1 MVKSATGLSL
11 MIPADSAA
19 AAAMAAAQSI
29 QSPGGGSST
38 ASSRDASPC
47 RDLSPLIN
55 SLNAPIIVRRGP
67 RGFGFTIRAIR
78 VYFGDTD
85 VYTVHHLVMEVDKG
99 SPAFDAGLR
108 PGDLVTHIN
117 GEPVQGLMHTQV
129 MQLLM
134 SGSEAV
140 TLRATALE
148 TTSIKTGGR
157 RRDPQ
162 AIKMAKRGGAGG
174 KSKAKQGHHRRSHHH
189 GDKSRKTSLFRKLSS
204 KKATAE
210 MQQLAAAQGGGG
222 SPGMMR
228 QSSAPGTPS
237 PLASASITMNNSDSG
252 HSDCSSSSPTCSP
265 ADSSPCLS
273 PAANAAAASTSA
285 SARPSSL
292 HGLKHKL
299 HVKTKTLHSPSRRH
313 SHSGHIPL
321 SPLARTPSP
330 SPVPVSPTRSPSPL
344 ALPLS
349 QHSHVHPAGSSNTT
363 QTYSPGASLTPNSA
377 KKAFNAHRPKS
388 AEPGSPLL
396 RRALSPDRLHPRS
409 DVKVKG
415 TISPLCNPPPKL
427 TVATG
432 SQQQAITSRSGEV
445 LSPLPSRATHTSPS
459 TTPKTSTSSEP
470 PSASG
475 SLELAANS
483 KSSSSQEAMIRKHSK
498 SSLSQPTIPEEET
511 EEPEEQPPSEPK
523 EEAKVAAISKSEDSQ
538 SCSSAKG

>member
-1 MVKSATGLSL
+1 
-11 MIPADSAA
+11 
-19 AAAMAAAQSI
+19 
-29 QSPGGGSST
+29 
-38 ASSRDASPC
+38 
-47 RDLSPLIN
+47 
-55 SLNAPIIVRRGP
+55 
-67 RGFGFTIRAIR
+67 
-78 VYFGDTD
+78 
-85 VYTVHHLVMEVDKG
+85 
-99 SPAFDAGLR
+99 
-108 PGDLVTHIN
+108 
-117 GEPVQGLMHTQV
+117 
-129 MQLLM
+129 
-134 SGSEAV
+134 
-140 TLRATALE
+140 
-148 TTSIKTGGR
+148 
-157 RRDPQ
+157 
-162 AIKMAKRGGAGG
+162 
-174 KSKAKQGHHRRSHHH
+174 
-189 GDKSRKTSLFRKLSS
+189 
-204 KKATAE
+204 
-210 MQQLAAAQGGGG
+210 MQQLAAAQHQSGGG

-377 KKAFNAHRPKS
+377 KKAFNSHRPKS

-511 EEPEEQPPSEPK
+511 EEPEEQPLSEPK
-523 EEAKVAAISKSEDSQ
+523 EEAKAAAISKSEDSQ
-538 SCSSAKG
+538 SCSSAKGSREKEKESTLQRMTKAIRGTSRSDSRSKKNREASTSPKSNVARKDSLKKSAAEKRDMFKTLH